1 MRNRTRSVG
10 IAVLV
15 STALWLGSTGWA
27 GATPV
32 MPNMGGEPSLAIQ
45 GGILDTLYGLGNLT
59 RMDDSLDLRWGNTGI
74 AHVLVVAKYSGYDQT
89 FGYLAG
95 ESGGDFVPL
104 VTVSGNGYVS
114 GTEITFTIDQSTAD
128 FRWGDDPNGLG
139 GTPGLWSAREN
150 ENADARDHMVTWMIT
165 GNAGHPNNILGA
177 FVVGFEDLPGL
188 GDADYNDLVVLVWG
202 VTDGPIG
209 PLAVSLPASLM
220 LVAASL
226 LGGAGWSRFRRA

>member
-1 MRNRTRSVG
+1 
-10 IAVLV
+10 VLV
-15 STALWLGSTGWA
+15 SGALWLGSIGWA

-32 MPNMGGEPSLAIQ
+32 MPNMGGEPSLVIQ
-45 GGILDTLYGLGNLT
+45 AGILDTLYGLGNLT
-59 RMDDSLDLRWGNTGI
+59 RMDDSLDLLWGNTGI

-114 GTEITFTIDQSTAD
+114 GGEITFSIDQSTAD
-128 FRWGDDPNGLG
+128 FRWGNDPYGLG
-139 GTPGLWSAREN
+139 GTPGLWSALAD
-150 ENADARDHMVTWMIT
+150 ENADGRDHMVTWMIT

-202 VTDGPIG
+202 VTDGPITG
-209 PLAVSLPASLM
+209 PLAVPLPASLM
-220 LVAASL
+220 LIAASV
-226 LGGAGWSRFRRA
+226 LGGAGWSRFRRR